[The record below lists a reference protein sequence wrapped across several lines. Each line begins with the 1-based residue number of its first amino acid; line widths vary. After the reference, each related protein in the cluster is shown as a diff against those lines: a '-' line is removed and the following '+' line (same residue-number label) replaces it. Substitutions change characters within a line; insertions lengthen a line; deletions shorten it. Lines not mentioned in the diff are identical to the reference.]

1 MTEQN
6 PEVLVAIADL
16 IDARAQV
23 YKVAADALDSTMS
36 RALERSDYKTVL
48 ARLEA
53 LCDELGHQY
62 ALPVATSTGT
72 TAHGARVSGIGRQA
86 VRMRMIDQAMQARRA
101 QAKILASTRHLEEL
115 WSTGEN
121 HPRLQ
126 EFSQDSLIDYLVEGR
141 KHLVEV
147 PA

>member
-1 MTEQN
+1 MTEKN

-36 RALERSDYKTVL
+36 RALERSDYKTVTIRLEELCDGLEYQCDQPVAAPDDTSALRARVNGLDRQAERMRMLDHL
-48 ARLEA
+48 ADARRAHAKLVTSTCRLEA
-53 LCDELGHQY
+53 
-62 ALPVATSTGT
+62 
-72 TAHGARVSGIGRQA
+72 
-86 VRMRMIDQAMQARRA
+86 
-101 QAKILASTRHLEEL
+101 L

-121 HPRLQ
+121 RPQLK
-126 EFSQDSLIDYLVEGR
+126 EFSQDSLIDYLVKGR
-141 KHLVEV
+141 KHLEEV